1 MHAAASGEH
10 GVPGLDLIAPRAGR
24 RHEVALVRIGA
35 QARAGLALRHVDF
48 EMLLGTPDSLM
59 KVA

>member
-1 MHAAASGEH
+1 
-10 GVPGLDLIAPRAGR
+10 
-24 RHEVALVRIGA
+24 VALVRIGA
-35 QARAGLALRHVDF
+35 QARAGLALRRVDF

>member
-1 MHAAASGEH
+1 VSAT
-10 GVPGLDLIAPRAGR
+10 PN
-24 RHEVALVRIGA
+24 RHEVALVHIGA
-35 QARAGLALRHVDF
+35 QAQAGVTLRRVDF